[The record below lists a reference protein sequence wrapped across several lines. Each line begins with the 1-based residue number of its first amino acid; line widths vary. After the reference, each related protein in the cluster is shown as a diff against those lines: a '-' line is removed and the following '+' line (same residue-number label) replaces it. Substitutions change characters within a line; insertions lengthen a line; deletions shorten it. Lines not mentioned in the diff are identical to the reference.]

1 MAKKAAKSGEWI
13 EWKVEKSS
21 GGGGGG
27 DKSEQT
33 KNLLKN

>member
-21 GGGGGG
+21 GGGGG